1 MRRFGAAARRAVV
14 PTRGIGRL
22 SGMTGPEGVVA
33 LVLAETVAGAATWLF
48 LSPLWGEVK
57 RGFFKLTGV
66 VLLILSLAA
75 WRSVGA
81 GLTASSDAGR
91 WGLWLSAA
99 VAAAPL
105 VWLVLLYARADPA
118 ARIAGF
124 VTVALCAGMLVA
136 LAGTAEGS
144 SGVAALQLLAGA
156 AFLGST
162 LDGLLLGHWY
172 LTDRGLS
179 RRPINRSTIA
189 LIVAVVLEALAIVLG
204 GFGPTGASNEIN
216 PLLPTAG
223 LASWIAL
230 GMTGATALIA
240 VMIRL
245 TLKGARATA
254 VQAATGFFYLAVIT
268 ALTAELAAKIRFL
281 PPR

>member
-1 MRRFGAAARRAVV
+1 
-14 PTRGIGRL
+14 
-22 SGMTGPEGVVA
+22 MTGPAGVMA

-66 VLLILSLAA
+66 VLLILAVAA
-75 WRSVGA
+75 WRSVAA
-81 GLTASSDAGR
+81 GLTGSSEAGR
-91 WGLWLSAA
+91 WGLWLSGA
-99 VAAAPL
+99 VAACTL
-105 VWLVLLYARADPA
+105 VWLVLLYARADRA
-118 ARIAGF
+118 ARVVGF
-124 VTVALCAGMLVA
+124 ATVPLCVAMLLV
-136 LAGTAEGS
+136 LAGTAEGAP
-144 SGVAALQLLAGA
+144 GVAALQLVAGA
-156 AFLGST
+156 VFLGST

-179 RRPINRSTIA
+179 RRPINRSTVG
-189 LIVAVVLEALAIVLG
+189 LIVGVALEAIAIIVG
-204 GFGPTGASNEIN
+204 GFGPTGASTEFN
-216 PLLPTAG
+216 PLLTTAG

-245 TLKGARATA
+245 TLKGERATA

-268 ALTAELAAKIRFL
+268 ALTAELAAKVRFL